1 MDPVASCSGCEH
13 VKNFL
18 EASHYYA
25 LDLKRA
31 GKPYRHVLPEKDADV
46 CSSSFLSHFHG
57 REDVFG
63 FQSFVHKGSSQ
74 GRRDGPL
81 NSFCLQ
87 MYREDPI
94 RFHSV
99 LAEGNGAETMCSVQ
113 CNASKSLTLLD
124 KLEYAT
130 FHKGSNQ
137 LLRLA
142 PYGIMLLL
150 LLGMVSHYGYTCA
163 RRAWAWSFAGR
174 QKETNALERKKKKK
188 KKT

>member
-18 EASHYYA
+18 EASYYYA

-31 GKPYRHVLPEKDADV
+31 GQPYQHVLPEEDADI
-46 CSSSFLSHFHG
+46 CSSRFLAHFQG

-63 FQSFVHKGSSQ
+63 LQSFVHKGSSVE
-74 GRRDGPL
+74 RRDGPL
-81 NSFCLQ
+81 NSFCLE

-94 RFHSV
+94 RFHSI
-99 LAEGNGAETMCSVQ
+99 LAEGNGADSMCSVR

-124 KLEYAT
+124 KLEYAA
-130 FHKGSNQ
+130 FHRGSIQ

-142 PYGIMLLL
+142 PYGIMCLL
-150 LLGMVSHYGYTCA
+150 LLGMVSHYVYTCA
-163 RRAWAWSFAGR
+163 RRALSWSFAGR
-174 QKETNALERKKKKK
+174 EKETNAVERKKKKK
-188 KKT
+188 KT